1 MESHSEVRIKMFSM
15 QDFFTRLLDDPSAF
29 GFKKD
34 PENDSET
41 VAQLFCD
48 HIHPTT
54 AVHGIMAREIFELL
68 A

>member
-1 MESHSEVRIKMFSM
+1 M